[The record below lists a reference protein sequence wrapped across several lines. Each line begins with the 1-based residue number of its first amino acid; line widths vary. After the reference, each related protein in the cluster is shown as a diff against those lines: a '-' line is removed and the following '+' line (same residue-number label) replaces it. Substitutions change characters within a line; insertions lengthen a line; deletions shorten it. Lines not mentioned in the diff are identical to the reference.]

1 MESEMIE
8 IRKLPVGEYQ
18 TNCYLLVDAA
28 REEAVLIDPGGQ
40 AEEILRWVGSIKVLC
55 ILITHGHQDHV
66 AALEDVRR
74 RLNSPVY
81 IHPADSE
88 SLDQEADFAVRD
100 GAKIDLG
107 GDCIEFVHIPGH
119 TPGSVGFMII
129 ESGLIKRA
137 VVGDAIFPGGPGH
150 TESPEA
156 LATLIESLCA
166 SVFSWPDSVILYPGH
181 GDPTT
186 VGLEREAFEA
196 FRSKPLPPD
205 LCGDVTWL

>member
-1 MESEMIE
+1 MIE

-18 TNCYLLVDAA
+18 TNCYLLIDSAHN
-28 REEAVLIDPGGQ
+28 EAVLIDPGDQ
-40 AEEILRWVGSIKVLC
+40 ADEILRWVGSIKVLC
-55 ILITHGHQDHV
+55 ILITHGHRDHI
-66 AALEDVRR
+66 AALEEVRR
-74 RLNSPVY
+74 TLNAPVY

-88 SLDQEADFAVRD
+88 SLDREAEFAIHD
-100 GAKIDLG
+100 GAQIDLG
-107 GDCIEFVHIPGH
+107 GDRIEFVHIPGH
-119 TPGSVGFMII
+119 TPGSVGFTII
-129 ESGLIKRA
+129 ESGVLKRA

-156 LATLIESLCA
+156 LAASIESLSE

-186 VGLEREAFEA
+186 VGLERGAFEA
-196 FRSKPLPPD
+196 FRSKPVPPD

>member
-1 MESEMIE
+1 ME

-18 TNCYLLVDAA
+18 ANCYLLVDAA
-28 REEAVLIDPGGQ
+28 HNEAVLVDPGDQ
-40 AEEILRWVGSIKVLC
+40 AEEILRWVRSLKVLC

-66 AALEDVRR
+66 AALEEVRHT
-74 RLNSPVY
+74 LNVPVY
-81 IHPADSE
+81 IHAADSE
-88 SLDQEADFAVRD
+88 SLDQKADFTIRD
-100 GAKIDLG
+100 GAQVDLG
-107 GDCIEFVHIPGH
+107 DDRIEFVHIPGH
-119 TPGSVGFMII
+119 TPGSVGFKLV
-129 ESGLIKRA
+129 ESGLVKRA
-137 VVGDAIFPGGPGH
+137 IVGDSIFPGGPGH

-156 LATLIESLCA
+156 LATSIVSLSK

-196 FRSKPLPPD
+196 FCSKPLPPD